1 MRLKYLSFLIFFLIF
16 FSFQK
21 TLYSK
26 ECISGNCVDGKGTLI
41 FPENK
46 KKKIDENTFYDLSNA
61 IKYEGDFKNNKA
73 NGQGTMTWS
82 DGSKYVGQFKDDKAN
97 GQGTMIFAV
106 KPETKYVGEFKDD
119 KLHGKGTLTD
129 SEGFKHVGEFKDDK
143 ANGKG
148 IVTTSDGYKYVGDFK
163 DDLLHGQGT
172 ETYDGVKYV
181 GEFKNNE
188 RHGKGTLNMKNGQK
202 YVGDFD
208 KGKMSGNGILYN
220 PDGNIY
226 SGGFKDNAL
235 HGKVQIDFP
244 DGRKLIGEWKDG
256 TRVKAQFVDSTGKK
270 ISNFKRTVIC
280 KNKYNIVN
288 MFKFKDNKVVTKSSG
303 PGGKLK
309 VVQSFSNVPFVKKKN
324 IIEWKGTYVS
334 SKGIKVPV
342 KYSFDLKSMSLYT
355 DLNIMNL
362 SNPKKIKIDTVCG

>member
-1 MRLKYLSFLIFFLIF
+1 MRLNYLSFLIFFLIF

-21 TLYSK
+21 NLYSK
-26 ECISGNCVDGKGTLI
+26 ECVSGNCVDGKGTLI

-46 KKKIDENTFYDLSNA
+46 KKKIGENTFYDLSNA

-73 NGQGTMTWS
+73 NGQGSMTWS
-82 DGSKYVGQFKDDKAN
+82 DGSKYIGQFKDDKAN
-97 GQGTMIFAV
+97 GQGSMTFSG
-106 KPETKYVGEFKDD
+106 KPEAKYVGEFKDD
-119 KLHGKGTLTD
+119 KLHGKGTLTTSD
-129 SEGFKHVGEFKDDK
+129 GFKHVGEFKDDK

-172 ETYDGVKYV
+172 ETFNDEKYV

-235 HGKVQIDFP
+235 HGKVQIAFP
-244 DGRKLIGEWKDG
+244 DGRKLIGEWKDSVRIKG
-256 TRVKAQFVDSTGKK
+256 EFFDSAGKK
-270 ISNFKRTVIC
+270 ISNFKRTIIC

-288 MFKFKDNKVVTKSSG
+288 MFEFKDNKVVTKSSG

-309 VVQSFSNVPFVKKKN
+309 VVQGSSNVPFVKIKN
-324 IIEWKGTYVS
+324 IISWKGTYIS

-342 KYSFDLKSMSLYT
+342 KKSFDLKSMSLYT
-355 DLNIMNL
+355 DLNIMDL
-362 SNPKKIKIDTVCG
+362 SNPKKFKVNTVCG